1 MATESYLAKRLEAAL
16 LERKWSQ
23 RPATL
28 LASYIDKVQYQL
40 MAIMPISI
48 LLLVVMGAF
57 FQRGPTDPGQ
67 LALGLILATFGLT
80 FFLDALR
87 IAVLPLGELLGR
99 ELPRALPLWAVLA
112 VTCLLGM
119 ECTYAEVSSCQ

>member
-1 MATESYLAKRLEAAL
+1 MAEGYLAKRLEAILIAR
-16 LERKWSQ
+16 EWSP
-23 RPATL
+23 RIATL
-28 LASYIDKVQYQL
+28 AASYIDKVQYQL
-40 MAIMPISI
+40 MAVVPIST
-48 LLLVVMGAF
+48 LLLVVMGAAF
-57 FQRGPTDPGQ
+57 RRPPTDPIQ
-67 LALGLILATFGLT
+67 LAYGLALATLGLT

-119 ECTYAEVSSCQ
+119 ECTYAEVSPA